1 MVCNIQDLDLSSN
14 NIGNAGMQA
23 LSTALAGGAMAHLE
37 LLYLENIPVS
47 EQTEQTM
54 KIATANRNTILT
66 IFMSV
71 VWTSWKLP
79 IERIRY

>member
-37 LLYLENIPVS
+37 LLYLGNNPVS

-54 KIATANRNTILT
+54 QIATANRNGLEVL
-66 IFMSV
+66 F
-71 VWTSWKLP
+71 
-79 IERIRY
+79 